1 VIRPVKVNKF
11 CKLSA
16 SGNDFILIDTLKAVL
31 SQNYLRKFAAK
42 HCVRKTGI
50 GADGLLVI
58 EESLKADF
66 KMRIFN
72 SDGSEAEMCG
82 NGARCAAL
90 WFFRRKKSKSFTEF
104 ETKAGMIE
112 ARRVKDRIKIKMPP
126 PLNLELGIS
135 LRAAGY
141 ALTVDFVNTGV
152 PHAVVETDN
161 IGKVDV
167 EKLGRAIRFHKR
179 FAPAGANVDF
189 MEHSGG
195 GRIRIRTY
203 ERGVEGETLACGTG
217 SAASAIIS
225 LNRFNTGGKR
235 NKGKINVKVKSG
247 ETLTVFFERENGA
260 VKNYWLEGKAEMLY
274 KGVLQDEVNEGKN
287 SG

>member
-1 VIRPVKVNKF
+1 LIVKTF
-11 CKLSA
+11 YKLSA
-16 SGNDFILIDTLKAVL
+16 LGNDFILVDSFKTALPQ
-31 SQNYLRKFAAK
+31 SYLRKFAIR
-42 HCVRKTGI
+42 HCARKTAI

-90 WFFRRKKSKSFTEF
+90 WFFHRKKSKNFTEF

-112 ARRVKDRIKIKMPP
+112 ARRVKGRIKIKMPP

-135 LRAAGY
+135 LRAAGQ

-152 PHAVVETDN
+152 PHAVLKTDN
-161 IGKVDV
+161 LSKVDV

-179 FAPAGANVDF
+179 FAPAGTNVDF
-189 MEHSGG
+189 MEYPG
-195 GRIRIRTY
+195 GRNLRIRTY

-225 LNRFNTGGKR
+225 LYRFSAGGKK

-247 ETLTVFFERENGA
+247 EILTIYFERENGA
-260 VKNYWLEGKAEMLY
+260 VKNYWLEGEAEMLY
-274 KGVLQDEVNEGKN
+274 KGVLQDEGKERKN
-287 SG
+287 RG